1 MNNFERFWDEDDR
14 GYICGRC
21 NQYDYFS
28 CKCNLYDKKIEPN
41 VPSCDYFEFD
51 NNSPY
56 ND

>member
-51 NNSPY
+51 PDSPY